1 MTNFLR
7 QENNIFKINYP
18 KMKSLIAFCI
28 LIVGFTFACVKTEQ
42 KELAV
47 SSNNTVACFEN
58 EKSLLENPI
67 FNTEYKIGVDEFS
80 ELDDKPILP
89 IAFIEYKEIKNTII
103 ELQSNMSNTETAE
116 KKTILFNLYGYI
128 GIMEVPEDMDN
139 TSIALESINDE
150 ALGTYNSTHDFKS
163 NSLESKY
170 EVKCFNTDGYT
181 MTGVVKNR
189 NGNRRLLSI
198 EEGKIKVKEI

>member
-1 MTNFLR
+1 
-7 QENNIFKINYP
+7 
-18 KMKSLIAFCI
+18 MKSLIVYFI
-28 LIVGFTFACVKTEQ
+28 LIVGITLACVKTEQ

-47 SSNNTVACFEN
+47 SIYNTVACFES
-58 EKSLLENPI
+58 EKSLHENPI

-89 IAFIEYKEIKNTII
+89 IAFIENKEIKNTII
-103 ELQSNMSNTETAE
+103 ELQGNMSNTETAE

-128 GIMEVPEDMDN
+128 GIMEVPIDMDN
-139 TSIALESINDE
+139 TSIAIESINDE
-150 ALGTYNSTHDFKS
+150 ALGIYNSTHDFKS

-181 MTGVVKNR
+181 MPGVVKNR

-198 EEGKIKVKEI
+198 EEGKIKLKEI